1 VLVNRFKNQKP
12 DLIPD
17 ASCTP
22 INQYTRVPGSLNLKS
37 GQKIQ
42 AEVTIGPG
50 GDGLF
55 YTLGQLSEMLEIFPG
70 HELEPKKY
78 YRKIKNRY
86 SAPNRAKGWW
96 MIPTQRVWDLK
107 EIERQYEGFPQG
119 MRRKAL
125 MFFAHFYLGEKIP
138 LKDSEII
145 QKMNE
150 VAAHCRPVYPSDEND
165 QRVKDIFLEAKNK
178 RKRWTNRT
186 ICQCLKISYER
197 ALEFGL
203 DHIIPKELADER
215 KAQKKKEAGPG
226 PREQARIARE
236 NYYWQL
242 LAQGGRGLS
251 CWKIAKELKNLGISS
266 NRQTVNVEF
275 KKIKKAWELSLKKSS
290 GGEHG
295 H

>member
-1 VLVNRFKNQKP
+1 
-12 DLIPD
+12 
-17 ASCTP
+17 
-22 INQYTRVPGSLNLKS
+22 
-37 GQKIQ
+37 
-42 AEVTIGPG
+42 
-50 GDGLF
+50 
-55 YTLGQLSEMLEIFPG
+55 
-70 HELEPKKY
+70 
-78 YRKIKNRY
+78 
-86 SAPNRAKGWW
+86 
-96 MIPTQRVWDLK
+96 
-107 EIERQYEGFPQG
+107 
-119 MRRKAL
+119 
-125 MFFAHFYLGEKIP
+125 
-138 LKDSEII
+138 
-145 QKMNE
+145 
-150 VAAHCRPVYPSDEND
+150 
-165 QRVKDIFLEAKNK
+165 
-178 RKRWTNRT
+178 
-186 ICQCLKISYER
+186 
-197 ALEFGL
+197 LEFGL